1 METKQAVKTLRTIYL
16 LRRYD
21 IEFTQYQPQIKIA
34 KNSVTPPIKKI
45 TPKHVNRWEKTSQ
58 CFISLSYK
66 ESIPYK
72 KGMHSS

>member
-34 KNSVTPPIKKI
+34 KNSVTP
-45 TPKHVNRWEKTSQ
+45 H
-58 CFISLSYK
+58 
-66 ESIPYK
+66 
-72 KGMHSS
+72 

>member
-21 IEFTQYQPQIKIA
+21 REFTQYQPQIKIA
-34 KNSVTPPIKKI
+34 KNSVTPIKKI
-45 TPKHVNRWEKTSQ
+45 SPKHVNRWEKTSQ
-58 CFISLSYK
+58 CFIFLSYK
-66 ESIPYK
+66 ETIPYK